1 MSAAQQLSPEIKAR
15 IDRIFEAQQ
24 RNRLVLARTDAR
36 ARIRKLRS
44 LHDALLRRRG
54 ELHAALWADLRKSP
68 TEVDITEIGVV
79 NTEIRHAIR
88 ALREWMAPEPA
99 PFSLVMAGSRSYV
112 QYQPK
117 GLALIIAPWNF
128 PVNLLLAPLASAI
141 AAGNAVVLKPSEL
154 TPHTAELMQEIVGS
168 LFAEDEAA
176 VVQGEA
182 AVAEYLT
189 SLPFNHIFFTGSP
202 ALGKIV
208 MRAAANHLASVTL
221 ELGGK
226 SPVIVHRDAD
236 LDIAAEKIAWLNGMN
251 AGQICIAPDYV
262 IAHESIADRLAE
274 KVGEKTSRFYGETPE
289 ARQAS
294 PDLCRMVNE
303 RHFERVKRLLDE
315 AVQGGA
321 RIVYGGR
328 TDAAQRYIE
337 PTVLIGAPDSARIW
351 EEEIFGPL
359 IPIRT
364 YGDEG
369 ETAIR
374 YVNSGP
380 APLALYVFS
389 RSRQFCDT
397 VIRDTRSGGVA
408 VNDIGVH
415 FYHSAQPFGGINN
428 SGVGRCHG
436 RWGFLEFS
444 NIRSV
449 TRQNRIFPVTKLF
462 HPPYRASW
470 IRNLLIRGVMRWF

>member
-1 MSAAQQLSPEIKAR
+1 MSTARQLSPETRAR

-24 RNRLVLARTDAR
+24 RNRLALARTDAR
-36 ARIRKLRS
+36 QRIRKLRS
-44 LHDALLRRRG
+44 LHDALLRRRKD
-54 ELHAALWADLRKSP
+54 LHAALWADLRKSP

-88 ALREWMAPEPA
+88 SLREWMAPEPA
-99 PFSLVMAGSRSYV
+99 PFNWVMFGSSSYI

-117 GLALIIAPWNF
+117 GVALIIAPWNF
-128 PVNLLLAPLASAI
+128 PVNLLLAPLVSAI
-141 AAGNAVVLKPSEL
+141 AAGNTAVLKPSEL
-154 TPHTAELMQEIVGS
+154 TPHTAALLQEIVGA
-168 LFAEDEAA
+168 LFEEDEVA

-182 AVAEYLT
+182 AEAEYLT

-202 ALGKIV
+202 ALGKVV
-208 MRAAANHLASVTL
+208 MRAAAAHLASVTL

-226 SPVIVHRDAD
+226 SPVVVHRDAD
-236 LDIAAEKIAWLNGMN
+236 LDIAAEKIAWLNAMN

-262 IAHESIADRLAE
+262 LAHESIAEQLAL
-274 KVGEKTSRFYGETPE
+274 KIGEKTSRFYGDNSE
-289 ARQAS
+289 ARRES
-294 PDLCRMVNE
+294 PDLCRIVND
-303 RHFERVKRLLDE
+303 RHFSRVKGLLDE
-315 AVQGGA
+315 AVQQGA
-321 RIVYGGR
+321 RVAYGGH
-328 TDAAQRYIE
+328 TDALQRYIE
-337 PTVLIGAPDSARIW
+337 PTVLLGAPDTARIW

-364 YGDEG
+364 YADEG
-369 ETAIR
+369 ESAIR
-374 YVNSGP
+374 YINSGP
-380 APLALYVFS
+380 SPLGLYIFS
-389 RSRQFCDT
+389 RNSRFCDA
-397 VIRDTRSGGVA
+397 VLRDTRSGGA
-408 VNDIGVH
+408 CVNDVGVH

-428 SGVGRCHG
+428 SGLGRCHG

-449 TRQNRIFPVTKLF
+449 TRQNRMFPLTSLF